1 MEFVNRFSN
10 ELPELCHH
18 QQPTPLKDP
27 ELVVHSHAAA
37 ELIGLDSEFMAGE
50 QALGLSAGSLLIDG
64 MQPASTVYAGH
75 QFGGYSPQLGDG
87 RALLLGEVK
96 TAKGDYWELQ
106 LKGSGL
112 TPFSRQGDGKA
123 VLRSSIRE
131 FLASEA
137 MAALGIATTRALS
150 LSVGSGLVQ
159 RERFE
164 KEAMLLR
171 MAPSH
176 IRFGHFEYL
185 YYQQQT
191 QPLKRLVDFC
201 LAHYFSDCLSAENPV
216 LAMLEQVVDSTALMI
231 AKWQAEGFC
240 HGVMNTDNMSILGLT
255 IDYGPYGFLDD
266 YNPSHI
272 CNHSDHYGRYAFNQQ
287 PAVGLWNLQRLAQA
301 LSDFVPSAK
310 SEPLWLRYQQK
321 INQHYQ
327 SLMLNKLGFSQW
339 QDSDEQ
345 LVGLLLK
352 VMAEQK
358 ADYHQSL
365 RALAQPFDRLN
376 KQLAEPWQAWLKLYA
391 ERSQQNGLD
400 EQQRILTVEQHVP
413 LYVLRNYLAQQ
424 VIEQAEDGS
433 YAQLRHLHQVLNNP
447 FTEQADAQH
456 FAEPPPAWGK
466 CLEISCSS

>member
-1 MEFVNRFSN
+1 MEFVNRFAT
-10 ELPELCHH
+10 ELPELCHQ

-27 ELVVHSHAAA
+27 EMAIVSHDAAQ
-37 ELIGLDSEFMAGE
+37 LIGLDSDFMAGP
-50 QALGLSAGSLLIDG
+50 QALGLSAGKLLIDG

-96 TAKGDYWELQ
+96 TPQGDYWELQ

-150 LSVGSGLVQ
+150 LTVGSGLVQ

-164 KEAMLLR
+164 KEAMLVR

-185 YYQQQT
+185 YHQQQT
-191 QPLKRLVDFC
+191 KPLKRLVDFC
-201 LAHYFSDCLSAENPV
+201 LEHYFSDCLEQSNPV

-231 AKWQAEGFC
+231 AQWQAEGFC

-255 IDYGPYGFLDD
+255 MDYGPYGFLDD
-266 YNPSHI
+266 YDPLHI

-287 PAVGLWNLQRLAQA
+287 PGIGLWNLQRLAQA
-301 LSDFVPSAK
+301 LSDYIPSHQT
-310 SEPLWLRYQQK
+310 EPLWVRYQQK

-327 SLMLNKLGFSQW
+327 SLMLNKLGLQVW
-339 QDSDEQ
+339 QDGDEALLAQ
-345 LVGLLLK
+345 LLK
-352 VMAEQK
+352 LLAEQK

-365 RALAQPFDRLN
+365 RALAQPLEELPQR
-376 KQLAEPWQAWLKLYA
+376 LAEPWQTWLTLYTARCQHSKL
-391 ERSQQNGLD
+391 SQ
-400 EQQRILTVEQHVP
+400 QQRIEHIQQHVP
-413 LYVLRNYLAQQ
+413 LYVLRNYLAQHA
-424 VIEQAEDGS
+424 IEQAEGGD
-433 YAQLRHLHQVLNNP
+433 YANLQLLHKVLSQP
-447 FTEQADAQH
+447 FSQQADMQR
-456 FAEPPPAWGK
+456 FAETPPSWGK

>member
-96 TAKGDYWELQ
+96 TAQGDYWELQ

-266 YNPSHI
+266 YNPGHI
-272 CNHSDHYGRYAFNQQ
+272 CNHSDHHGRYAFNQQ

-301 LSDFVPSAK
+301 LSDYVPSAK

-352 VMAEQK
+352 VIAEQK
-358 ADYHQSL
+358 ADYQQSL
-365 RALAQPFDRLN
+365 RALAQPIDRLT

-400 EQQRILTVEQHVP
+400 EQQRMLTVKQHVP

-433 YAQLRHLHQVLNNP
+433 YAQLRQLHQVLDNP
-447 FTEQADAQH
+447 FTEQDDAQH

>member
-1 MEFVNRFSN
+1 MEFVNRFSTA
-10 ELPELCHH
+10 LPELCHQ
-18 QQPTPLKDP
+18 QQPTPLQDP
-27 ELVVHSHAAA
+27 ELAIVSYDAAA
-37 ELIGLDSEFMAGE
+37 LLGFDKTFMAGPE
-50 QALGLSAGSLLIDG
+50 VLGLTAGKLLIEG
-64 MQPASTVYAGH
+64 MQPVSTVYAGH

-87 RALLLGEVK
+87 RALLLGELK
-96 TAKGDYWELQ
+96 TAQGDYWELQ

-123 VLRSSIRE
+123 VLRSTIRE

-164 KEAMLLR
+164 KEAMLVR

-191 QPLKRLVDFC
+191 QPLKRLIDFC
-201 LAHYFSDCLSAENPV
+201 LEHYFSDCLTHQNPV
-216 LAMLEQVVDSTALMI
+216 LAMLQQVVDSTALMI

-266 YNPSHI
+266 YNPGHI

-287 PAVGLWNLQRLAQA
+287 PGVGLWNLQRLAQA
-301 LSDFVPSAK
+301 LSDYVPSNQA
-310 SEPLWLRYQQK
+310 EPLWMRYQQT

-327 SLMLNKLGFSQW
+327 SLMLSKLGLTQW
-339 QDSDEQ
+339 QDEDEA
-345 LVGLLLK
+345 LLGQWLSLL
-352 VMAEQK
+352 AEQK
-358 ADYHQSL
+358 ADYHQSM
-365 RALAQPFDRLN
+365 RALAAPLA
-376 KQLAEPWQAWLKLYA
+376 QLPETFSASWHTWLGRYS
-391 ERSQQNGLD
+391 ERCQQNELSQ
-400 EQQRILTVEQHVP
+400 QQRIAAIKQHVP
-413 LYVLRNYLAQQ
+413 EYVLRNYLAQQ
-424 VIEQAEDGS
+424 VIEKAEQGD
-433 YAQLRHLHQVLNNP
+433 YTELHALHQALSQP
-447 FTEQADAQH
+447 FTQQQGAQC
-456 FAEPPPAWGK
+456 FAAPPPDWGK

>member
-1 MEFVNRFSN
+1 MEFVNRFAQA
-10 ELPELCHH
+10 LPELCHQ
-18 QQPTPLKDP
+18 QQPTALSEP
-27 ELVVHSHAAA
+27 EMVIVSQQSCQLLA
-37 ELIGLDSEFMAGE
+37 LDANFMASE
-50 QALGLSAGSLLIDG
+50 QGLGLTAGQLLVDG
-64 MQPASTVYAGH
+64 MDPVSTVYAGH

-87 RALLLGEVK
+87 RALLLGELK
-96 TAKGDYWELQ
+96 TPQGEHWELQ

-150 LSVGSGLVQ
+150 LGVGGGEVR
-159 RERFE
+159 RERLE

-171 MAPSH
+171 FAPSH

-185 YYQQQT
+185 YYQQQSGL
-191 QPLKRLVDFC
+191 LKRLIDFC
-201 LAHYFSDCLSAENPV
+201 LEHYFSDCLKQSNPV
-216 LAMLEQVVDSTALMI
+216 LAMLQQVVDSTALMI

-266 YNPSHI
+266 FNPRHI
-272 CNHSDHYGRYAFNQQ
+272 CNHSDHHGRYAFDQQ

-301 LSDFVPSAK
+301 LSDYVPSHQ
-310 SEPLWLRYQQK
+310 SEALWLRYQRV

-327 SLMLNKLGFSQW
+327 MFMLNKLGLSQW
-339 QDSDEQ
+339 QDQDESLLSGVLSLMAQ
-345 LVGLLLK
+345 QGL
-352 VMAEQK
+352 
-358 ADYHQSL
+358 DYHSSL
-365 RALAQPFDRLN
+365 RSLAQPMAELPA
-376 KQLAEPWQAWLKLYA
+376 LLGEPWQAWLATYRARCAEA
-391 ERSQQNGLD
+391 ERD
-400 EQQRILTVEQHVP
+400 ETQRCEAIQQHVP

-424 VIEQAEDGS
+424 AITAAEAGDYS
-433 YAQLRHLHQVLNNP
+433 ELQTLHQILSQPFNP
-447 FTEQADAQH
+447 QKNAER
-456 FAEPPPAWGK
+456 FAAPPPHWGK